1 MVDRAAGESIRPSG
15 AAPAGQAGDG
25 RNPAGENSAGPNR
38 DSQNRD
44 RGRSGLDVKSRG
56 SWWSGGVQRRPGSDG
71 ALPYLMIAPLV
82 VFIAALAIYPTV
94 LTIIEAFV
102 HNDPLTPP
110 NHFAGF
116 GNFTSVFNNAEVR
129 TSFENTGWY
138 ALFGVVFTVALG
150 TGIGILLQRPFR
162 GRGIVLAIVILPWAL
177 PGVVEGVIWSWI
189 YNPTVGVLN
198 SVLKSVHLIGQY
210 QLFIGTHRI
219 ETILL
224 ISLVQVWQIT
234 PLATLVVLA
243 GLQSIPDELYE
254 GASVDGASWHRV
266 IRSITLPLIRPALAI
281 ATVEALV
288 MSLNIF
294 DQVYVINQGATTG
307 SSLMSTT
314 YFITFQDLN
323 FGQGYALSLLA
334 TVVTVV
340 AAVTIVKV
348 LYRKV
353 EY

>member
-1 MVDRAAGESIRPSG
+1 MAEGAAGAGVEPRRAAPPASNGAPGLIRPGRPPRRKWSPG
-15 AAPAGQAGDG
+15 GRQRPPGGDG
-25 RNPAGENSAGPNR
+25 
-38 DSQNRD
+38 
-44 RGRSGLDVKSRG
+44 V
-56 SWWSGGVQRRPGSDG
+56 
-71 ALPYLMIAPLV
+71 LPYLMIGPLV

-94 LTIIEAFV
+94 LTIIDAFV
-102 HNDPLTPP
+102 HLDPLTPP

-116 GNFTSVFNNAEVR
+116 GNFQSVFDNAQVR
-129 TSFENTGWY
+129 ASFENTGWY
-138 ALFGVVFTVALG
+138 ALFGVVLTVALG
-150 TGIGILLQRPFR
+150 TGIGLLLQRPFR
-162 GRGIVLAIVILPWAL
+162 GRGIMLAIVILPWAL

-198 SVLKSVHLIGQY
+198 SVLKSLRLIGQY
-210 QLFIGTHRI
+210 QLFIGAHRI

-234 PLATLVVLA
+234 PLAALIVLA

-294 DQVYVINQGATTG
+294 DQVYVLNASATTG

-334 TVVTVV
+334 TVVTVA
-340 AAVTIVKV
+340 AAVIIVKV

>member
-1 MVDRAAGESIRPSG
+1 MADRAAGDRIDPPR
-15 AAPAGQAGDG
+15 AA
-25 RNPAGENSAGPNR
+25 
-38 DSQNRD
+38 
-44 RGRSGLDVKSRG
+44 RSGSNGYRQAPTVTGPPRSR
-56 SWWSGGVQRRPGSDG
+56 WRPGGARTRPGRDG

-94 LTIIEAFV
+94 LTIIEAFF
-102 HNDPLTPP
+102 HSDPLTPP
-110 NHFAGF
+110 NRFVGF
-116 GNFTSVFNNAEVR
+116 GNFSSIFTNAQVR

-138 ALFGVVFTVALG
+138 ALFGVGLTVAIG
-150 TGIGILLQRPFR
+150 TGIGLLLQRPFR
-162 GRGIVLAIVILPWAL
+162 GRGIILAIVILPWAL

-198 SVLKSVHLIGQY
+198 SVLKSLRLIGQY
-210 QLFIGTHRI
+210 QLFIGPHQI

-234 PLATLVVLA
+234 PLAALLVLA
-243 GLQSIPDELYE
+243 GLQSIPDDLYE

-294 DQVYVINQGATTG
+294 DQVYVLNAGATTG

-334 TVVTVV
+334 TVITVV
-340 AAVTIVKV
+340 AALAVVKV

>member
-1 MVDRAAGESIRPSG
+1 MAEGAAGAGVEPRRAAPPAGNGAPGLIRPG
-15 AAPAGQAGDG
+15 RPPRRKWWPGGRQRPPGGDG
-25 RNPAGENSAGPNR
+25 
-38 DSQNRD
+38 
-44 RGRSGLDVKSRG
+44 V
-56 SWWSGGVQRRPGSDG
+56 
-71 ALPYLMIAPLV
+71 LPYLMIGPLV

-94 LTIIEAFV
+94 LTIIDAFV
-102 HNDPLTPP
+102 HLDPLTPP

-116 GNFTSVFNNAEVR
+116 GNFQSVFDNAQVR
-129 TSFENTGWY
+129 ASFENTGWY
-138 ALFGVVFTVALG
+138 ALFGVVLTVALG
-150 TGIGILLQRPFR
+150 TGIGLLLQRPFR
-162 GRGIVLAIVILPWAL
+162 GRGIMLAIVILPWAL

-198 SVLKSVHLIGQY
+198 SVLKSLRLIGQY
-210 QLFIGTHRI
+210 QLFIGAHRI

-234 PLATLVVLA
+234 PLAALIVLA

-294 DQVYVINQGATTG
+294 DQVYVLNANATTG

-334 TVVTVV
+334 TVVTVLL
-340 AAVTIVKV
+340 AIGIVKV

-353 EY
+353 EF

>member
-1 MVDRAAGESIRPSG
+1 MAEGGAAGESVKPRL
-15 AAPAGQAGDG
+15 AAPAPSNRTGQTGDG
-25 RNPAGENSAGPNR
+25 DSR
-38 DSQNRD
+38 DGQKPK
-44 RGRSGLDVKSRG
+44 RGRSGVGLRSRG
-56 SWWSGGVQRRPGSDG
+56 SSWVGGGQRRPGSDG

-82 VFIAALAIYPTV
+82 VFIGALAIYPTV
-94 LTIIEAFV
+94 LTTIEAFV

-110 NHFAGF
+110 NHFVGF
-116 GNFTSVFNNAEVR
+116 GNFVSIFNNAQLR

-138 ALFGVVFTVALG
+138 ALFGVVLTVAFG
-150 TGIGILLQRPFR
+150 TGIGLLLQRPFR
-162 GRGIVLAIVILPWAL
+162 GRGIMLAIVILPWAL
-177 PGVVEGVIWSWI
+177 PGVVEGVIWNWI

-198 SVLKSVHLIGQY
+198 SVLKSLHLIGQY
-210 QLFIGTHRI
+210 QLFIGTHQI
-219 ETILL
+219 ETLLL

-234 PLATLVVLA
+234 PLAALIVLA

-266 IRSITLPLIRPALAI
+266 VRSITLPLIRPALAI

-294 DQVYVINQGATTG
+294 DQVYVLNANATTG
-307 SSLMSTT
+307 SSLMTTT

-323 FGQGYALSLLA
+323 FGQGYALSLMA
-334 TVVTVV
+334 TVVTVI

>member
-1 MVDRAAGESIRPSG
+1 MADRAAGDGDDPRR
-15 AAPAGQAGDG
+15 AA
-25 RNPAGENSAGPNR
+25 
-38 DSQNRD
+38 
-44 RGRSGLDVKSRG
+44 RSGHHGGPARG
-56 SWWSGGVQRRPGSDG
+56 GLRSKPRGGLWSGGGQRRPGKDG

-94 LTIIEAFV
+94 LTIIEAFFHSDV
-102 HNDPLTPP
+102 LTPP
-110 NHFAGF
+110 DHFVGF
-116 GNFTSVFNNAEVR
+116 GNFTELFSSAQVR
-129 TSFENTGWY
+129 TSIENTGWY
-138 ALFGVVFTVALG
+138 ALFGVAFTVAIG
-150 TGIGILLQRPFR
+150 TGIGLLLQRPFR
-162 GRGIVLAIVILPWAL
+162 GRGIILAIVILPWAL

-210 QLFIGTHRI
+210 QLFIGAHQI

-234 PLATLVVLA
+234 PLAALVVLA
-243 GLQSIPDELYE
+243 GLQAIPDELYE

-266 IRSITLPLIRPALAI
+266 VRSITLPLIRPALAI

-294 DQVYVINQGATTG
+294 DQVYVLNANATTG
-307 SSLMSTT
+307 ASLMSTT
-314 YFITFQDLN
+314 YFITFADLN
-323 FGQGYALSLLA
+323 FGQGYALSLFA
-334 TVVTVV
+334 TVVTIG
-340 AAVTIVKV
+340 AALLIVKI

-353 EY
+353 EYS